1 MLKVLIIGAA
11 LLIICRQQT
20 FSQSADSTRPF
31 NKTLPALL
39 KGKFEDDYGIRYT
52 INDTLWTQH
61 PNAKYHI
68 IICDTTEQYLL
79 VQNDKANKTD
89 GGLFTRID
97 YMNFTGMEPF
107 RWGFCLTI
115 YNATTLEKARAT
127 IIADRK
133 NPKVG
138 CSGFPFSR
146 MKSQLIND
154 QKFQ

>member
-1 MLKVLIIGAA
+1 MLKIFIIGAT
-11 LLIICRQQT
+11 LFIFCEQQA
-20 FSQSADSTRPF
+20 FSQSVGTTHSIRTR
-31 NKTLPALL
+31 LPTLL
-39 KGKFEDDYGIRYT
+39 KGTFEDDYGIKYT
-52 INDTLWTQH
+52 INDSLWIQQ

-68 IICDTTEQYLL
+68 INCDTTEQYLL

-97 YMNFTGMEPF
+97 YMNFTRMEPF

-115 YNATTLEKARAT
+115 YNANTLEKAKAT
-127 IIADRK
+127 AIADRK

-146 MKSQLIND
+146 MKKL
-154 QKFQ
+154 

>member
-1 MLKVLIIGAA
+1 MLKLIILGAI
-11 LLIICRQQT
+11 LFTFCTQQT
-20 FSQSADSTRPF
+20 FSQPADTNRTKNS
-31 NKTLPALL
+31 LPASL
-39 KGKFEDDYGIRYT
+39 KGTFEDDYGIQYT
-52 INDTLWTQH
+52 INDTLWIQL
-61 PNAKYHI
+61 PGAKYHI

-97 YMNFTGMEPF
+97 YMNFIGMDPY

-115 YNATTLEKARAT
+115 YNAGTLEKAKAT

-133 NPKVG
+133 NPKTG

-146 MKSQLIND
+146 MKRM
-154 QKFQ
+154 

>member
-1 MLKVLIIGAA
+1 MLKKIILVAT
-11 LLIICRQQT
+11 LFILCKQQV
-20 FSQSADSTRPF
+20 FSQSADTTRPEKGNVPPF
-31 NKTLPALL
+31 L
-39 KGKFEDDYGIRYT
+39 KGTFEDDYGIRYT

-68 IICDTTEQYLL
+68 INCDTTEQYFL

-115 YNATTLEKARAT
+115 YNAYTLEKAKAIT
-127 IIADRK
+127 IADRR
-133 NPKVG
+133 NPKMG

-146 MKSQLIND
+146 MKRL
-154 QKFQ
+154 